1 MLGPLLCFCFL
12 NVLPF
17 FSFSSLHAGPRWS
30 EWAPLSSGWALRSV
44 PPQNPPLSALQ
55 DTALALWFPSVL
67 LAAAEAVL
75 AGRCSLAALVLQGI
89 GPCARGYS
97 KDQVRPNH
105 TQASLSDLPLLL
117 ALPTGLRAPCPTSAL
132 PAPPASAFLCSPPP
146 LFFQMARPGMVKE
159 RQLLV
164 GLTETCA

>member
-1 MLGPLLCFCFL
+1 MFCLFSLSLPSIPAPVGLNGPLSALGGRCGLC
-12 NVLPF
+12 
-17 FSFSSLHAGPRWS
+17 
-30 EWAPLSSGWALRSV
+30 
-44 PPQNPPLSALQ
+44 PPKTPPLSALQ

-117 ALPTGLRAPCPTSAL
+117 ALPTGLRTPCPTSAL
-132 PAPPASAFLCSPPP
+132 PAPPVSAFLCSPPP

-164 GLTETCA
+164 GLAETCA